1 MRPPGTPISPCMT
14 AGSKGSI
21 TCDCRH
27 FVMHHDVLSK
37 LSALTCGRMATLW
50 CICPGGFYIGK
61 ISSESNLPGSI
72 VVSLIGYFLACYY
85 FLQVDIGPGG
95 TKCCQV
101 CFVYCALL
109 SFVVVRRGGGCTCGR
124 LRHMLGRSL
133 QCQQLAAACCKLK
146 HWPGCLTPA
155 PCRAFVPA
163 PTAVCVSL
171 SGCVPG
177 DSPCQHQ
184 CGSQAVFNRLW

>member
-1 MRPPGTPISPCMT
+1 
-14 AGSKGSI
+14 
-21 TCDCRH
+21 
-27 FVMHHDVLSK
+27 MHHDVLSK

-109 SFVVVRRGGGCTCGR
+109 SFVVVRRGGVHMWAIKAHVGTKPAVSTTCSR
-124 LRHMLGRSL
+124 LLQAETLAWMFDTCSL
-133 QCQQLAAACCKLK
+133 PCVRTCAYCCV
-146 HWPGCLTPA
+146 CL
-155 PCRAFVPA
+155 
-163 PTAVCVSL
+163 SL
-171 SGCVPG
+171 
-177 DSPCQHQ
+177 
-184 CGSQAVFNRLW
+184 RLYSR